1 MGRSE
6 PEFRGEEPSGLLERQ
21 VAVAA
26 DERRAVLQDLART
39 CGSEL
44 LGPGATRIVPGE
56 GYPYAWIVL
65 VGEAP
70 GEQEDLQGRPFVGR
84 SGQLLDRLLA
94 EAGLDRSE
102 VWITN
107 TVKARPVLF
116 EGERMRNR
124 APRASEVKAWSG
136 CLHEELRL
144 IQPRV
149 LVGLGAVAG
158 QALIG
163 KDFKITRQR
172 GQWLHDLVLGTDVLV
187 TWHPSY
193 LLRQQGE
200 DRDRLIAETRDDLR
214 AVAGRLGRQGYSRAR
229 PGP

>member
-1 MGRSE
+1 MPRKE
-6 PEFRGEEPSGLLERQ
+6 PEFHGEEPSGVLERRLPT
-21 VAVAA
+21 AA
-26 DERRAVLQDLART
+26 EAGREALQTLALT
-39 CGSEL
+39 CGADL
-44 LGPGATRIVPGE
+44 LGAGATQIVPGE
-56 GYPYAWIVL
+56 GNPRAHVVL

-70 GEQEDLQGRPFVGR
+70 GEQEDRLGRPFVGR
-84 SGQLLDRLLA
+84 SGQLLDRLLG
-94 EAGLDRSE
+94 EAGLDRSD

-107 TVKARPVLF
+107 TVKARPVQF
-116 EGERMRNR
+116 EGDRKRNR
-124 APRASEVKAWSG
+124 APKVSEIKAWSR

-158 QALIG
+158 QALVG

-172 GQWLHDLVLGTDVLV
+172 GEWFKDQVLGTDVLV

-200 DRDRLIAETRDDLR
+200 DYDRLIAQTRADLKL
-214 AVAGRLGRQGYSRAR
+214 VAERLKG
-229 PGP
+229 